1 MSQKAL
7 PTELI
12 QCIAE
17 YLSDSFTLASL
28 CLVDKQ
34 TLSVVTPLLYYSVYL
49 STCDR
54 VILFCHSILRS
65 CRDPGRYVKAVHFDP
80 PNPTDVAFYSL
91 IEQIH
96 LALHKTHNLEDLS
109 LHIDSPNTIILF
121 RGGWAPFALRRLAC
135 YRTMQ
140 PQFLFDFMSSQDT
153 IQELTIY
160 ESRPRNQYPTKSI
173 RYVPREI
180 LPNLTS
186 ICADP
191 LTIHNFVPH
200 RPVSRIDSNDAIFIP
215 ATTHLVC
222 EALKLST
229 APKGIQSV
237 SGCVRVTRFWTDAS
251 DFITKLEGV
260 CKGSLREMTLTMP
273 ELSVGMLNLHEY
285 TPLVEVL
292 AASLEGFMSLEHFE
306 FKDKGIEIIT
316 PDILLEGLGDVGT
329 LAFWQVQIK
338 SLKSVE
344 LFGVKLI

>member
-34 TLSVVTPLLYYSVYL
+34 TLSVVHPSY
-49 STCDR
+49 
-54 VILFCHSILRS
+54 IL
-65 CRDPGRYVKAVHFDP
+65 GRYVKAVHFDP

-96 LALHKTHNLEDLS
+96 LALHKTHNLKDLS

-153 IQELTIY
+153 IQQLTIY
-160 ESRPRNQYPTKSI
+160 ESVLATN
-173 RYVPREI
+173 I
-180 LPNLTS
+180 LQSQSVT
-186 ICADP
+186 C
-191 LTIHNFVPH
+191 HGKF
-200 RPVSRIDSNDAIFIP
+200 SRISPLSAP
-215 ATTHLVC
+215 TRSQSTTSSPTDPSRESIQTMQYLYPQR
-222 EALKLST
+222 LILSAKHSSL
-229 APKGIQSV
+229 APLPKAYNLS
-237 SGCVRVTRFWTDAS
+237 RD
-251 DFITKLEGV
+251 LEGV

-338 SLKSVE
+338 SLKSVK